1 MLVNRV
7 ARPLYEK
14 NNFCQSI
21 DTYWWNLVIF
31 GCSGTIYD
39 IQSMVEYEFAGLK

>member
-14 NNFCQSI
+14 INFCQSI

-31 GCSGTIYD
+31 TIYD